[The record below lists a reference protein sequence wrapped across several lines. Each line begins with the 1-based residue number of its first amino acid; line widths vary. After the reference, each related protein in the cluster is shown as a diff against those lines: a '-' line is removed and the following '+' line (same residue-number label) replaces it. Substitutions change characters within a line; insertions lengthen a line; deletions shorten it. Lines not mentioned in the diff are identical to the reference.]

1 MNQQKKRITYF
12 PFQERNVVVSVANF
26 HNLKKIKDEEMK
38 GLWKRFVK
46 NKFKIRSAW

>member
-1 MNQQKKRITYF
+1 MNQQKKGIKYF

-38 GLWKRFVK
+38 GPWKRFCQK
-46 NKFKIRSAW
+46 QIQNL